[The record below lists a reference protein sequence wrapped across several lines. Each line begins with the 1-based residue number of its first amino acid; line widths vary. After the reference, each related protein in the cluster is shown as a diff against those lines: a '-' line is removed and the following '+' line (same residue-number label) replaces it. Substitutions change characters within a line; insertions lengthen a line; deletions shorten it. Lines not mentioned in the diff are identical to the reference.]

1 MKCYVCE
8 KDALEER
15 TTKDYL
21 VIDCQYC
28 GTYKISKILI
38 DLMQG
43 RKFPMHEMRKLLDER
58 KKKLASTVPE
68 PIIETWDEDLL
79 DFEEGDGDKCKAWIA
94 DQGLKVQ
101 MVSLEYADEAIATRY
116 FESHDADCSYWE
128 PERPE
133 GEGWFCLAIH
143 DTDDGPVC
151 WWARREVTP

>member
-43 RKFPMHEMRKLLDER
+43 RKFPIHEMRKLLDER

-79 DFEEGDGDKCKAWIA
+79 E
-94 DQGLKVQ
+94 
-101 MVSLEYADEAIATRY
+101 
-116 FESHDADCSYWE
+116 
-128 PERPE
+128 
-133 GEGWFCLAIH
+133 
-143 DTDDGPVC
+143 
-151 WWARREVTP
+151 